1 MIPIDSFTSMLLTV
15 TLSIYYLLMYGFF
28 SRVISKSKES
38 FNIELDM
45 DTKDFAIV
53 AIPNFITIMLLLFF
67 HASLLVYAAMF
78 LVCLSLTFVY
88 ALAMSAIHRIEETEK
103 LRALF
108 G

>member
-1 MIPIDSFTSMLLTV
+1 
-15 TLSIYYLLMYGFF
+15 MYTFF
-28 SRVISKSKES
+28 SRVIKPSRSNKSFKL
-38 FNIELDM
+38 ELDM

-53 AIPNFITIMLLLFF
+53 AIPNFITIMVLLFF

-88 ALAMSAIHRIEETEK
+88 ALAMSAIHRIEEIEK

-108 G
+108 R